1 MSRGISPSRV
11 NAQVAAH
18 ASAAQKWHESIRSA
32 WLGAICAVVDRKA
45 DLARETRAREGL
57 AQHAPPTGGALGI
70 GLRGTAGDAC
80 DCLQA
85 PPPTV
90 ATQGGGAMI
99 PVISTGTRET
109 AREWTPPL
117 RLP

>member
-32 WLGAICAVVDRKA
+32 WLGSICALVDRKA

-70 GLRGTAGDAC
+70 GLRGTAGGARG
-80 DCLQA
+80 CLQA

-90 ATQGGGAMI
+90 ATQGGGGVI
-99 PVISTGTRET
+99 PPILNG
-109 AREWTPPL
+109 ARGKT
-117 RLP
+117 